1 MLSSVA
7 CLYIQESPAS
17 PTKKEDLKFPGHV
30 IRKDH
35 SCHSIVD
42 ESELPPRPLSTN
54 EAEYLDQE
62 CFERFIKINSY
73 YITGHHVSHN
83 LLCVDSTYD
92 LVTNFS
98 IQMIEQS
105 LGVWG
110 FCLRTLI

>member
-30 IRKDH
+30 IRKDQ

-42 ESELPPRPLSTN
+42 EAELPPRPLSTN

-83 LLCVDSTYD
+83 LLCVDTFQVSFWKSID
-92 LVTNFS
+92 LCSSFT
-98 IQMIEQS
+98 
-105 LGVWG
+105 
-110 FCLRTLI
+110 